1 MLLVLLSMQNH
12 IYDIIEQFS
21 SLIKMQENNALSNIV
36 DYSKIEEW

>member
-1 MLLVLLSMQNH
+1 MLMVLLPMQNH